1 MPRLRDLGRRPGIL
15 PVGALNAITD
25 VAGVTVGQVTRV
37 ADPATRTGVTAIL
50 PHPGNLYLERVP
62 AGLAVANGH
71 GKLAGATQLA
81 ELGEIETPVVLV
93 NTLSVGRAVEAVVD
107 WTLSQPGCERVRSVN
122 ALVGETNDSPL
133 NDIRSRGI
141 SQEDV
146 LRAIEDAHTGPVAM
160 GAVGAGTGTMA
171 FGYKAG
177 IGSSSRVTED
187 DYTVG
192 VLVQANFGGV
202 LELDGIP
209 IGRPG
214 GEGARRSA
222 ETDNAEAD
230 SQGSIMIVVATDAPL
245 SDRNL
250 TRLAWRAIAG
260 LARTGSSFENGSGD
274 YAIAFSAHPDCRR
287 SARSRR
293 PRKSLELAN
302 NSMSPLF
309 RAAIEA
315 TEEAI
320 YDSLLMAET
329 MESTDTATGRRI
341 VAESAAADVMRALE
355 RVAG

>member
-1 MPRLRDLGRRPGIL
+1 
-15 PVGALNAITD
+15 
-25 VAGVTVGQVTRV
+25 
-37 ADPATRTGVTAIL
+37 
-50 PHPGNLYLERVP
+50 
-62 AGLAVANGH
+62 
-71 GKLAGATQLA
+71 
-81 ELGEIETPVVLV
+81 
-93 NTLSVGRAVEAVVD
+93 
-107 WTLSQPGCERVRSVN
+107 
-122 ALVGETNDSPL
+122 
-133 NDIRSRGI
+133 
-141 SQEDV
+141 
-146 LRAIEDAHTGPVAM
+146 
-160 GAVGAGTGTMA
+160 MA

-222 ETDNAEAD
+222 ETDN
-230 SQGSIMIVVATDAPL
+230 QGSIMIVVATDAPL

-287 SARSRR
+287 PARSRR

>member
-1 MPRLRDLGRRPGIL
+1 MPRLRDLGRCPGVL
-15 PVGALNAITD
+15 PAGALNSITD
-25 VAGVTVGQVTRV
+25 VNGVAVGQVSRI
-37 ADPATRTGVTAIL
+37 ADPAMRTGVTAVL
-50 PHPGNLYLERVP
+50 PHPGNSYLDRVP

-71 GKLAGATQLA
+71 GKLAGATQLV
-81 ELGEIETPVVLV
+81 ELGELETPIVLV

-107 WTLSQPGCERVRSVN
+107 WTLRQPGCERVRSVN

-133 NDIRSRGI
+133 NDIRSRGL

-146 LRAIEDAHTGPVAM
+146 LRAIETADTGPVTM

-177 IGSSSRVTED
+177 IGSSSRVTD
-187 DYTVG
+187 AGYTVG

-202 LELDGIP
+202 LALDGIP
-209 IGRPG
+209 IGRS
-214 GEGARRSA
+214 GEDADPRST
-222 ETDNAEAD
+222 ETDN
-230 SQGSIMIVVATDAPL
+230 QGSIMIIAATDAPL

-274 YAIAFSAHPDCRR
+274 YAIAFSVNQDCRR

-293 PRKSLELAN
+293 PRETVDLPN

-329 MESTDTATGRRI
+329 MHSTDPATGRTI
-341 VAESAAADVMRALE
+341 VAESAAADIMRAL
-355 RVAG
+355 RQAGG